1 MSSLVAFNCFAFVPE
16 ENEKAFIDLFAHSK
30 DVTNAFNFGLMTN
43 LTTTRSFNG
52 KVAMEFDCQNEKGVY
67 HGWYKTEHKNIE
79 TYCKELGI
87 TYLSAY
93 CNRDEKGI
101 DSEVLYYEQEK
112 GLLLYSYNVY
122 HKNIDVQDGIDYYEK
137 RVAKKESELC

>member
-1 MSSLVAFNCFAFVPE
+1 MSNAVVLNCFAFVPE
-16 ENEKAFIDLFAHSK
+16 ENEKAFMDLFAHSNNETS
-30 DVTNAFNFGLMTN
+30 DFNFGLMTN
-43 LTTTRSFNG
+43 LITTRSFHG

-79 TYCKELGI
+79 AYCKEFGI